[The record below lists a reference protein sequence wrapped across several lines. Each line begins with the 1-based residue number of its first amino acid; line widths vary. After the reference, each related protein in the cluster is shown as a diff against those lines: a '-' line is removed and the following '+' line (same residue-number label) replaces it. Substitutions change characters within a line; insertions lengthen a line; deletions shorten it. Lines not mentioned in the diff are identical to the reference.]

1 MPAPPQLDRFA
12 QAAGRHLADSE
23 ILAAGSRL
31 DNAVYLA
38 GYVVECS
45 LKAVISHHLGVPA
58 ARHYRHDLAAL
69 QGRAL
74 QQLRTL
80 VPHVDFRVPASRTQG
95 TVLDTGHPERRYWAS
110 GRWTQQEVEA
120 ALKRASEI
128 YCDTVVAMVLNG
140 DLSDRELI
148 V

>member
-1 MPAPPQLDRFA
+1 MPAPQQLDRFA

-23 ILAAGSRL
+23 TLAAGSRL

-45 LKAVISHHLGVPA
+45 LKAVISHHSSVRD
-58 ARHYRHDLAAL
+58 ARQYGHDLAAL
-69 QGRAL
+69 QGQAL
-74 QQLRTL
+74 QQLRAL
-80 VPHVDFRVPASRTQG
+80 VPHAHLKLPASRTNG
-95 TVLDTGHPERRYWAS
+95 TVLEVGHPIRRYWAS
-110 GRWTQQEVEA
+110 RRWTQQEVQA

-128 YCDTVVAMVLNG
+128 YYDTVVAMVLDG
-140 DLSDRELI
+140 DLDHEELN